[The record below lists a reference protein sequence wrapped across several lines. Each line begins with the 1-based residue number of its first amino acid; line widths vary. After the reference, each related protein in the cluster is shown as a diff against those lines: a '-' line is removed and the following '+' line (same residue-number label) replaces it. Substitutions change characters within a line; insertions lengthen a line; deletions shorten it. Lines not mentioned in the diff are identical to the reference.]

1 MIYGDKETLKNTF
14 AAPVEYAFIT
24 ELGIADVEI
33 IDYMTD
39 MLVRFVRIDAIF
51 SVKNVAGKTLYE
63 IADMIVSAE
72 HTNRDNRHAIHK
84 HIGDFTLFW
93 VGMYPDK
100 LKKMKPTS
108 KDYLLDYS
116 TNGSKSYHIAST
128 RDNSPKSQI
137 LYRIGENFELCS
149 TGLQIASQDWT

>member
-1 MIYGDKETLKNTF
+1 MIYGNKKSLKNTF
-14 AAPVEYAFIT
+14 AASVEHAFII
-24 ELGIADVEI
+24 ELGIADIEI
-33 IDYMTD
+33 IDYMTN

-72 HTNRDNRHAIHK
+72 HTNRINRHAIHN

-116 TNGSKSYHIAST
+116 TNGSKSYHIAGT
-128 RDNSPKSQI
+128 KDNSLKSQT
-137 LYRIGENFELCS
+137 LRRISKNFELCS

>member
-1 MIYGDKETLKNTF
+1 MHNDKESLKNTF
-14 AAPVEYAFIT
+14 AASVEYAFIT
-24 ELGIADVEI
+24 ELGIADIEI
-33 IDYMTD
+33 IDYMTN

-72 HTNRDNRHAIHK
+72 HTNRVNRHAIHN

-100 LKKMKPTS
+100 LRKMKPTS

-128 RDNSPKSQI
+128 KDDSLKSQT
-137 LYRIGENFELCS
+137 LHRISENFELCS
-149 TGLQIASQDWT
+149 AGLQIASQEWA